1 MKKMIYNTRTKTRN
15 PVCGYKWGW
24 STVNLMAAKTNSCH
38 RVLEDDILDDDFSG
52 FHNTKNKLETR
63 KLMLSGEWPGKG
75 CEYCRDIEEAN
86 GISDRIDFNSKEYN
100 LRYIPIEFKSQSN
113 PIEVSPTILEMYFS
127 NLCNLGCIYCHPR
140 YSSVLENES
149 KKFDD
154 TPWNTF
160 DLKER
165 GARYYQRLESFW
177 EWFQANAHTLKKYNI
192 LGGEPF
198 FQPEFYKNLE
208 YLENIKLP
216 DLDFCVFSNLKIKKE
231 KLHDVA
237 TRLSNLKH
245 NGRVR
250 TVKITC
256 SIDCWGPQQE
266 YVRNGLN
273 MKSWEENFDMLV
285 KEFPEIELEMH
296 GTITCLTIKTM
307 PELVQKWK
315 VWNELRKSDREGI
328 ALSHNFCN
336 NPDYYSPF
344 IFGPNFY
351 NDEFEKILSMV
362 SDHPFLFEVMQGYQN
377 TINNVK
383 LRDRKLIKKL
393 KEELERNDKRRNSN
407 YKELFPWLADYKI

>member
-38 RVLEDDILDDDFSG
+38 RVLEDDIPDDDFSG

-86 GISDRIDFNSKEYN
+86 GISDRIDFNSKEDN
-100 LRYIPIEFKSQSN
+100 LRYIPIEFNSQPN

-154 TPWNTF
+154 TPWHIS
-160 DLKER
+160 DLSKR
-165 GARYYQRLESFW
+165 QTGYSHRLESFW
-177 EWFQANAHTLKKYNI
+177 SWFKENAHTLKRYNI

-237 TRLSNLKH
+237 TRLSNLKQ
-245 NGRVR
+245 NGQVR

-266 YVRNGLN
+266 YVRTGLS

-307 PELVQKWK
+307 PELLLRWTD
-315 VWNELRKSDREGI
+315 WNNQREDNI
-328 ALSHNFCN
+328 ILSHNFCHS
-336 NPDYYSPF
+336 PDYYSPF
-344 IFGPNFY
+344 IFGPNFF
-351 NDEFEKILSMV
+351 NDDFENILKILKPEKYIHDSMV
-362 SDHPFLFEVMQGYQN
+362 GYRD
-377 TINNVK
+377 TINNK
-383 LRDRKLIKKL
+383 KTRNRELIRKL
-393 KEELERNDKRRNSN
+393 KEELEKNDNRRGSD
-407 YKELFPWLADYKI
+407 YTKVFQWVADYKV